1 MQCNITLFFDVTFD
15 YLIIVLFDIT
25 LLMTDE
31 TRLTFRCQL
40 GFQQRSAYVS
50 DSR

>member
-25 LLMTDE
+25 TVE